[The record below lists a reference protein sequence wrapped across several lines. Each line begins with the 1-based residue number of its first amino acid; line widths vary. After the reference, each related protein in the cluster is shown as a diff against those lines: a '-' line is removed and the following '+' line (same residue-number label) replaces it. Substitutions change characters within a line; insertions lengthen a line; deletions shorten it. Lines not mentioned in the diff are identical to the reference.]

1 MMRKLQALAIIS
13 AAATALALPS
23 AHAQEAF
30 DACNVFTAADAESA
44 LGTAAAAEPV
54 NPKVK
59 RPKVVLNCTY
69 TGFKENKPV
78 AAAAQYKFSRNDA
91 EAQRAFDEARL
102 QFQTKPLFISGA
114 EAFWSGKTGQL
125 NVRKGRAWI
134 VLSVG
139 PQKVNERD
147 IEQAKKLAEILV
159 KKL

>member
-1 MMRKLQALAIIS
+1 MRKLKVLGV
-13 AAATALALPS
+13 AAAAAALLAC
-23 AHAQEAF
+23 AGARAAEEAF
-30 DACNVFTAADAESA
+30 DACNIFTAADAEAA
-44 LGTAAAAEPV
+44 LGTAAAPEPV

-59 RPKVVLNCTY
+59 RPRVVLQCTY
-69 TGFKENKPV
+69 NGFKDNKPV
-78 AAAAQYKFSRNDA
+78 AATAQYKFSRTEA

-102 QFQTKPLFISGA
+102 QFQTKPMYISGA
-114 EAFWSGKTGQL
+114 EAFWSKTGQI
-125 NVRKGRAWI
+125 NVRKGRAWL